1 MRGQERAYGGLRL
14 ERVVA
19 PVLVVLACLFLFV
32 RPALPESLP
41 ERLVIF
47 AGVLLVAYCIFDA
60 KVLRVLWKAA
70 LVAAPISLLGV
81 ASVLALLPV
90 IDGIQAKGAQNPRY
104 LYQGL
109 MAGGV
114 VAAGWIFTFLV
125 QTWREE
131 SARDKA
137 LNETLLALRSEVYD
151 YLSDLLAIWE
161 REAPA
166 GAATEARLQAL
177 TAVMLGHDA
186 AGRSVAERIA
196 ADGYEPFVPSGKEPV
211 VLTTLAP
218 NLQLLPEDVMQ
229 PVIGFYTQLG
239 DGQRLA
245 QDLNGAAYRRLGRAR
260 RAAIYFDFEEVRLQ
274 TVRMGCQAWLAL
286 NARTRPQKVEPEV
299 FALLAEE
306 NISRTRPDFE
316 ALVPAG
322 AHESHSDGRAG
333 DAERSDD

>member
-90 IDGIQAKGAQNPRY
+90 IDGIQAEGAQNPRY

>member
-322 AHESHSDGRAG
+322 AHESRSDERAE

>member
-1 MRGQERAYGGLRL
+1 MDGQKRAYGGLRL

-19 PVLVVLACLFLFV
+19 PALVLLAFVLLFV

-41 ERLVIF
+41 QRLVIF

-90 IDGIQAKGAQNPRY
+90 IDGIQAEGAQNPRY

-114 VAAGWIFTFLV
+114 VAAGWVFTFLV

-151 YLSDLLAIWE
+151 YLSDILALWE
-161 REAPA
+161 RERPA
-166 GAATEARLQAL
+166 GAAPRMRLQGV
-177 TAVMLGHDA
+177 TAAMLGHDK

-245 QDLNGAAYRRLGRAR
+245 KDLNGAAYRRLGRAR
-260 RAAIYFDFEEVRLQ
+260 RAAIYFDFEEVQLQ

-306 NISRTRPDFE
+306 NISRTRPDYE

-322 AHESHSDGRAG
+322 ADESRKDYCA
-333 DAERSDD
+333 DNAERSDD